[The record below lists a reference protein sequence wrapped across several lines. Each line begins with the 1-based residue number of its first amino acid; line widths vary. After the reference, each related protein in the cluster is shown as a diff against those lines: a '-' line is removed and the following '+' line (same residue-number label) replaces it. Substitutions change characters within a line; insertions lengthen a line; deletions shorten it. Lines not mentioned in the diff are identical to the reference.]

1 MRASFL
7 PEIYVYLF
15 TETRCVR
22 LFFQKSIYRSI
33 YLSRRA
39 RSARRRRCERSCSR
53 GSRSSHAYHCT
64 ICRVADGT
72 IATLNDHNRVVQCRN
87 GSVCNTAYRAMVRVS
102 AAQDELM
109 RSVSD
114 LRGLARQAL
123 SGKATAWCGLCAPAV
138 IKCARLSN
146 ACGAS
151 KGGAV
156 RSVFHSVRLRSCLC
170 PWKGSPSVDFPRR
183 RGVANST

>member
-7 PEIYVYLF
+7 PEIYL
-15 TETRCVR
+15 
-22 LFFQKSIYRSI
+22 SI
-33 YLSRRA
+33 YLSIAARA
-39 RSARRRRCERSCSR
+39 LGTTTTMREELLTRFEELSR
-53 GSRSSHAYHCT
+53 VPLHD

>member
-7 PEIYVYLF
+7 PETIYL
-15 TETRCVR
+15 
-22 LFFQKSIYRSI
+22 SI

-123 SGKATAWCGLCAPAV
+123 SGKATAWCGLCASCCH
-138 IKCARLSN
+138 KMCS
-146 ACGAS
+146 S
-151 KGGAV
+151 EQ
-156 RSVFHSVRLRSCLC
+156 RLRRKQGRRCKVGFSFRAFALLSLSME
-170 PWKGSPSVDFPRR
+170 GISVCGLPAAPR
-183 RGVANST
+183 GGEQYLAFWSQNGLY